1 MIKTCFHIIL
11 LAFVTCT
18 FAQEDF
24 KPFEMHKDR
33 VIIHPALAFKTAPFS
48 LKSNFSKDINKI
60 KYRPNLNT
68 IGGIGFHYKWIGV
81 NINFKLPGYLRN
93 VDKFGKTEY
102 IDIGASFPFK
112 GWFFALNLH
121 NYRGFAVKDA
131 NLINPSF
138 GNENSN
144 NLIQNSTANASFK
157 ISAWKFFNK
166 DFQVKPALGIAGR
179 YLSQAYSFYLKPTF
193 NIHGVENPNAIIPY
207 QYFDTTNTKF
217 RATNLNAID
226 LGAVPGFAYVNN
238 YKGWQ
243 YGGWAGIGGVIQ
255 AKYFKTDDVARGFLG
270 LSPRIDLNLSAGY
283 NIEDWFLMLNA
294 SYDNKRIKF
303 NELRYRQSYYS
314 LSLVGGYR
322 FKYKTVKNQIN

>member
-1 MIKTCFHIIL
+1 MKKSLFLITVLFSVLFC
-11 LAFVTCT
+11 
-18 FAQEDF
+18 FAQE
-24 KPFEMHKDR
+24 KEAPYEMHKDR
-33 VIIHPALAFKTAPFS
+33 IIIHPAFGFKTAPFS
-48 LKSNFSKDINKI
+48 LKSDFSSSIKKI
-60 KYRPNLNT
+60 KYRPNLNS
-68 IGGIGFHYKWIGV
+68 IAGIGFHYKWIGF

-121 NYRGFAVKDA
+121 NYRGFAIKNATD
-131 NLINPSF
+131 IDPSF
-138 GNENSN
+138 GNENTN
-144 NLIQNSTANASFK
+144 NLIQNATANSSFK

-179 YLSQAYSFYLKPTF
+179 YLSKAYSFYLKPTF
-193 NIHGVENPNAIIPY
+193 NIHGVENANGLIPY
-207 QYFDTTNTKF
+207 QNFDTTNTKL

-226 LGAVPGFAYVNN
+226 VGAVPGFAYVDN

-283 NIEDWFLMLNA
+283 NIVDWFLMLNA

-314 LSLVGGYR
+314 ISLIGGYR
-322 FKYKTVKNQIN
+322 FKYKDKKLK